1 MTMHCIEGIVEAT
14 STGAREGSR
23 PTIRRELMCV
33 RDEAG
38 EEIRVVNILLTG
50 AMDTYL
56 GTVTK
61 AQTPAKFFI
70 ARHED
75 HTRKEA
81 NILFAI
87 RSNKVDYCE
96 ADFWDAE
103 KVFAAKAMSKY
114 TYMGYLLASVVVFCL
129 FRSMIAGILAAIMI
143 VPILLVC
150 KVRIAPV
157 NRRIALMN
165 TAAEMRAYIAEADT
179 DRQLMAS

>member
-14 STGAREGSR
+14 STGTREGSG
-23 PTIRRELMCV
+23 PTIRRELVRV
-33 RDEAG
+33 RDATG
-38 EEIRVVNILLTG
+38 KEIRVVNILLTG

-56 GTVTK
+56 GTVT
-61 AQTPAKFFI
+61 AAHAPAKFFV

-75 HTRKEA
+75 HTKKEA

-103 KVFAAKAMSKY
+103 KVVAIKATSKY
-114 TYMGYLLASVVVFCL
+114 TYISYVLALVVAFCL
-129 FRSMIAGILAAIMI
+129 FRSMVAGILAAIVI
-143 VPILLVC
+143 VPILVGL
-150 KVRIAPV
+150 KMRIAPV
-157 NRRIALMN
+157 NRRLAKMN
-165 TAAEMRAYIAEADT
+165 TAAEMRGFIAEADM